1 MENHRQ
7 VTSILAIALRQAS
20 RIDASFVSERVNCG
34 IQRVNCRLQGVPC
47 PTESLGLVW
56 TLFDQEV
63 VMMHDGAVRR
73 GEYFPK

>member
-1 MENHRQ
+1 M
-7 VTSILAIALRQAS
+7 TSILAIALRQAS
-20 RIDASFVSERVNCG
+20 RIDGSFVSEGGNCG
-34 IQRVNCRLQGVPC
+34 LQRVNCRLQRVPC

-56 TLFDQEV
+56 TLFDQGV